1 MEGIHRLVD
10 AVSELGTVIVA
21 APDGPRSG
29 GSSAISCNTMLMPKR
44 IDDYNGAQMWS
55 VNGTPADCVKL
66 ALNAIVDKQ
75 PDLVLAGIN
84 HGSNTGNSVIYSG
97 TMGAVI
103 EGCLQGIPSIGFSV
117 CTHNPS
123 AADFDACMP
132 HVTEITRRV
141 IERGLPDG
149 VCLNVNFP
157 KGGVVKGF
165 RRARACRGRWTEEY
179 AHYTSPE
186 GKIRKPRTRS
196 HRHRPLLERPRL
208 RLCCPRNPRPRLLRP
223 ARHHERIAPTLV
235 YQLRQQKNGWF
246 PNLEIIH

>member
-1 MEGIHRLVD
+1 MPLILISNDDGITMEGIHRLVD

-55 VNGTPADCVKL
+55 VNGTPADCVK
-66 ALNAIVDKQ
+66 
-75 PDLVLAGIN
+75 
-84 HGSNTGNSVIYSG
+84 
-97 TMGAVI
+97 
-103 EGCLQGIPSIGFSV
+103 GCLQGIPSIGFSV

-123 AADFDACMP
+123 ASDFDACMP

-141 IERGLPDG
+141 IERRLPDG

-186 GKIRKPRTRS
+186 GKPFYILTGKY
-196 HRHRPLLERPRL
+196 E
-208 RLCCPRNPRPRLLRP
+208 N
-223 ARHHERIAPTLV
+223 HEPEATDTDLYWNAQGYGSVVPVTPDLDYSGTLDIM
-235 YQLRQQKNGWF
+235 N
-246 PNLEIIH
+246 E

>member
-1 MEGIHRLVD
+1 MV
-10 AVSELGTVIVA
+10 
-21 APDGPRSG
+21 
-29 GSSAISCNTMLMPKR
+29 CKR
-44 IDDYNGAQMWS
+44 H
-55 VNGTPADCVKL
+55 PADCVKL

-123 AADFDACMP
+123 ASDFDACMP

-141 IERGLPDG
+141 IERRLPDG

-186 GKIRKPRTRS
+186 GKPFYILTGKY
-196 HRHRPLLERPRL
+196 E
-208 RLCCPRNPRPRLLRP
+208 N
-223 ARHHERIAPTLV
+223 HEPEATDTDLYWNAQGYGSVVPVTPDLDYSGTLDIM
-235 YQLRQQKNGWF
+235 N
-246 PNLEIIH
+246 E